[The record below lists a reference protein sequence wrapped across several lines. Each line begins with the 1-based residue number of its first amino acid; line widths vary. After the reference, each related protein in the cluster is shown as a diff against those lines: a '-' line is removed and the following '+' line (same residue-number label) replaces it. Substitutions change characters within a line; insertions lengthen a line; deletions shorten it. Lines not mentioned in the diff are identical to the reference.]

1 MTKTIGIT
9 GANGFIGKAIIQAYL
24 DTEHKVIAYVRQYPI
39 QPIEGVQYILF
50 DLGKDY
56 PNDFFKPIDI
66 LIHLAFNFKPT
77 FIEGEDIN
85 TKMAN
90 FIQKS
95 KIPYLVFISS
105 FAAANPITESYYG
118 LTKSKLEKIFSKDLI
133 VRPSLVLGDGGLYN
147 KIQNQLKRLPI
158 VPIFNKGQQT
168 IQTIYIDDLVK
179 SIVILIKNQ
188 KKGTYHISHSE
199 SIPYKYFMKIVGQSV
214 QKRLLFVPIPIMVL
228 KALIKILAWISYPVI
243 NKDNLAGILN
253 SKHINSFHDEQEIG
267 FQWLDVKQSI
277 SRIRSK

>member
-24 DTEHKVIAYVRQYPI
+24 GTEHKVIAYVRQHPI

-95 KIPYLVFISS
+95 KISYLVFISS

-118 LTKSKLEKIFSKDLI
+118 LTKSKLETIFSKDLI
-133 VRPSLVLGDGGLYN
+133 IRPSLVLGDGGLYN

-188 KKGTYHISHSE
+188 KKGIYHISHSE
-199 SIPYKYFMKIVGQSV
+199 SIPYKNFMKIVGQSV
-214 QKRLLFVPIPIMVL
+214 QKKLLFVPIPIMVL
-228 KALIKILAWISYPVI
+228 KALIKILAWISYPLI
-243 NKDNLAGILN
+243 NKDNLAGVIN
-253 SKHINSFHDEQEIG
+253 SKHINSLHDEQEIG
-267 FQWLDVKQSI
+267 FKWLDVKQSI

>member
-56 PNDFFKPIDI
+56 PSDFFKPIDI

-118 LTKSKLEKIFSKDLI
+118 LTKSKLEKIFSKDI
-133 VRPSLVLGDGGLYN
+133 IIRPSLVLGDGGLYN

-188 KKGTYHISHSE
+188 KKGIYHISHSE
-199 SIPYKYFMKIVGQSV
+199 SIPYKNFMKIVGQSV

-228 KALIKILAWISYPVI
+228 KALIKILARISYPVI

-253 SKHINSFHDEQEIG
+253 SKHINSLHDEQEIG
-267 FQWLDVKQSI
+267 FKFLDFKQSI
-277 SRIRSK
+277 RRIRSK